1 MLIQLELPMIN
12 LQDIRSLTE
21 FQRNTKQYLQ
31 QIRQSRNPMVL
42 TVNGRA
48 EVVVQDAE
56 AYQDLLDRL
65 ERAESLAAIRQGIQE
80 FEQGEGRPAREALEG
95 LRAKHGIS
103 G

>member
-21 FQRNTKQYLQ
+21 FQRNTKQ
-31 QIRQSRNPMVL
+31 QIRESRNPMVL

-65 ERAESLAAIRQGIQE
+65 ERAESLLAIRQGIQE
-80 FEQGEGRPAREALEG
+80 FERGEGRPAREALEG